1 MIDWLISYENV
12 VALVLL
18 NGILGI
24 AAYLM
29 LCVNRFT
36 LATGGLVA
44 VGAYVSVIATLQ
56 GGLPFPAVLAM
67 GTAAGAIVALLVGLP
82 VLKLEGDYFALATLA
97 FTEVVRVIAFNWD
110 GVTGG
115 ALGLDG
121 IPRHTSLALLAAVL
135 AVLVAGVWRARSSW
149 IGRLLEATRQDEM
162 PAQALGIDVARVRLL
177 TFVVSGAV
185 CGLGGGLLG
194 HLNFFISPGDF
205 GLLRSLDAIA
215 YSILGGLNHV
225 LGPVVGALVFTVLP
239 EALRFSAQAREIILS
254 LILLLV
260 IVFLPRGLL
269 SLRVAPG
276 RSKRARRKAQGRSQ
290 AGIPKARIEGAAK

>member
-1 MIDWLISYENV
+1 MINWLISYENV
-12 VALVLL
+12 TALVLL
-18 NGILGI
+18 NGILGL

-29 LCVNRFT
+29 LSVNRFS

-44 VGAYVSVIATLQ
+44 VGAYVSVLATLHT
-56 GGLPFPAVLAM
+56 GLPFPVVLIL
-67 GTAAGAIVALLVGLP
+67 GALCGAFMALVVGLP

-97 FTEVVRVIAFNWD
+97 FTEIVRVTAFNWD
-110 GVTGG
+110 SVTGG

-121 IPRHTSLALLAAVL
+121 IPRYTSLSLLAVILALLL
-135 AVLVAGVWRARSSW
+135 AGVWWAKSSW
-149 IGRLLEATRQDEM
+149 IGRLLEATKQDEM

-177 TFVVSGAV
+177 TFVVSGAI

-194 HLNFFISPGDF
+194 HLNFFISPSDF

-225 LGPVVGALVFTVLP
+225 LGPVLGALVFTVLP

-254 LILLLV
+254 LILVLAV
-260 IVFLPRGLL
+260 VFLPHGLL
-269 SLRVAPG
+269 SLSVWRPSRWRSVRRRDAVAAPI
-276 RSKRARRKAQGRSQ
+276 Q
-290 AGIPKARIEGAAK
+290 AATAKGFTR